1 MQANLQAIRASI
13 VETALPVEV
22 EQTVLWRFDQLPKL
36 YIDLKRTY
44 ESRYSDRILVLVQGI
59 LKALAAEEVTN
70 PDTMKLAEKIISRLQ
85 KMHDKHGLAHVG
97 LKPPSVPKPT
107 RKKKVVAKVK

>member
-1 MQANLQAIRASI
+1 VQANLQAIRAAITEAS
-13 VETALPVEV
+13 LPAEL

-36 YIDLKRTY
+36 YADLKRTY

-59 LKALAAEEVTN
+59 LKALAAEDVTN
-70 PDTMKLAEKIISRLQ
+70 PETVKLAEKIIAKLQ

-97 LKPPSVPKPT
+97 LKPPAAPKPV
-107 RKKKVVAKVK
+107 RKKKVVAKAK